1 MAYRKSLIVRAN
13 ASVNLLWYTS
23 QFISRRRKR
32 RFLWHFLPTVETRLP
47 LLASGNLT
55 KMCGRYRNAFNYIC
69 DIEWQLIWYLYP
81 LCKNMA
87 KKKIFSWQ
95 TIQNNYKQLGEK
107 ERERIQIDS
116 PLHLSKDQ
124 PQSSRVVNKVRNDLR
139 KASWKDRERK
149 FLATDTYSGRKRA
162 IL

>member
-1 MAYRKSLIVRAN
+1 
-13 ASVNLLWYTS
+13 
-23 QFISRRRKR
+23 
-32 RFLWHFLPTVETRLP
+32 
-47 LLASGNLT
+47 
-55 KMCGRYRNAFNYIC
+55 
-69 DIEWQLIWYLYP
+69 
-81 LCKNMA
+81 MA

-124 PQSSRVVNKVRNDLR
+124 PQSSRVVNKVRNDLG